1 MTAIVIDD
9 VTVTSATSVAL
20 DSVSLEVEPGAI
32 VGVLGHN
39 GAGKT
44 TLVRVAATLLRP
56 DRGRVLVAGVDAA
69 VDPFTVRRSIGLTG
83 QYAGLD
89 EYLTCGGEP
98 RDGRP
103 HPRPGT
109 CGPAPSG
116 RPPGPLRARRRVAD
130 RRVGTL
136 SGGTRRRVDLAA
148 SLVGSPTV
156 LFLDEPTTGL
166 DPAAR
171 IGFWAVVREL
181 AAMGTAVVLTT
192 QYLEEADQLA
202 SEIVVIDHGR
212 IVATGTPAQLKSL
225 VGGKV
230 VRATVP
236 TALADAFPAA
246 VDGEAT
252 STVTPRH
259 GTSPCPTP
267 APPLR
272 SSTPSWRPAPQSPT
286 SRSSRRAS
294 TTSSST
300 SRTPECPHDHRH
312 HLRPRTGTPSSQ
324 CSCPAASAQ
333 HAVCRSC

>member
-1 MTAIVIDD
+1 MTAITIDD
-9 VTVTSATSVAL
+9 VTVTFGDLVAL
-20 DSVSLEVEPGAI
+20 DSVSLDVEPGAI

-56 DRGRVLVAGVDAA
+56 KRGRVLIAGVDTAL
-69 VDPFTVRRSIGLTG
+69 DPFTVRRNIGLTG

-89 EYLTCGGEP
+89 EYLTPQENLEMV
-98 RDGRP
+98 GRIL
-103 HPRPGT
+103 GL
-109 CGPAPSG
+109 G
-116 RPPGPLRARRRVAD
+116 RAARHRAVDLLDRFQLAAVAH

-148 SLVGSPTV
+148 SLVGSPMV

-181 AAMGTAVVLTT
+181 AATGTAVVLTT

-202 SEIVVIDHGR
+202 SEIVVIDHGV

-236 TALADAFPAA
+236 TAVADAYPAA

-252 STVTPRH
+252 VH
-259 GTSPCPTP
+259 GD
-267 APPLR
+267 
-272 SSTPSWRPAPQSPT
+272 
-286 SRSSRRAS
+286 S
-294 TTSSST
+294 TTWHVPVPDAT
-300 SRTPECPHDHRH
+300 A
-312 HLRPRTGTPSSQ
+312 
-324 CSCPAASAQ
+324 AASFVSSIVAAGT
-333 HAVCRSC
+333 AVTDLEIVSPSLDDVFIHLANTGVPA

>member
-9 VTVTSATSVAL
+9 VTVDFDDIRAL
-20 DSVSLEVEPGAI
+20 DAVSLEVEPGAI

-56 DRGRVLVAGVDAA
+56 RRGRVLVGGVDAA
-69 VDPFTVRRSIGLTG
+69 VDPFIVRRSIGLTG

-89 EYLTCGGEP
+89 DYLTCAENLEMV
-98 RDGRP
+98 GRIL
-103 HPRPGT
+103 GL
-109 CGPAPSG
+109 G
-116 RPPGPLRARRRVAD
+116 RGARRRAVELLERFELGSVAD

-148 SLVGSPTV
+148 SLIGSPTV

-171 IGFWAVVREL
+171 TGFWAVVREL
-181 AAMGTAVVLTT
+181 ASAGTAVVLTT

-202 SEIVVIDHGR
+202 GEIVVIDHGR
-212 IVATGTPAQLKSL
+212 IVATGTPARLKSL

-236 TALADAFPAA
+236 TALVDAFPATPDGEVV
-246 VDGEAT
+246 VDGD
-252 STVTPRH
+252 
-259 GTSPCPTP
+259 GTTWHVPVPD
-267 APPLR
+267 AG
-272 SSTPSWRPAPQSPT
+272 A
-286 SRSSRRAS
+286 
-294 TTSSST
+294 
-300 SRTPECPHDHRH
+300 
-312 HLRPRTGTPSSQ
+312 
-324 CSCPAASAQ
+324 AASFVNAIVAAGA
-333 HAVCRSC
+333 AVTDLEIVSPSLEDVFLHLANTGVPA